1 MGVCMIDLREV
12 RSVTEFQRN
21 IKDYVARLKKKK
33 TPLVL
38 TLNGRA
44 ELVVQDAEGYQLMLE
59 RLERAETLV
68 AIRRGMERFDRGEG
82 IPLDKAE
89 RQLRKKHGFSR

>member
-1 MGVCMIDLREV
+1 MIDLREM

-21 IKDYVARLKKKK
+21 MKEYVERLRKKK

-44 ELVVQDAEGYQLMLE
+44 LLVVQDAESYQALLE
-59 RLERAETLV
+59 RLDRIETV
-68 AIRRGMERFDRGEG
+68 DAIKEGVDEFTRGKGLPAR
-82 IPLDKAE
+82 KALE
-89 RQLRKKHGFSR
+89 KLRIKHGVLR